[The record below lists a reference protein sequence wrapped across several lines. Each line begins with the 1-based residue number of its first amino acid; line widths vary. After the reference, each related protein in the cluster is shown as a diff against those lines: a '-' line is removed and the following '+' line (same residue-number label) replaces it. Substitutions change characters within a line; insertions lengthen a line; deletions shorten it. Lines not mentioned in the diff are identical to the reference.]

1 MLTNT
6 LHHHRMRRNVIA
18 IMSTAIMTVPL
29 YLAGWLF
36 LSAGFFHTD
45 MPEPSRTPTLPAQ
58 SLETFMQASVQN
70 DGTPHMVRAIKL
82 DRPDR
87 NRFPQHLVNISA
99 QRGWYAFQETNGLT
113 LIIPAKDIQRLE
125 PALQDPVGW
134 TMAQLQAPSVT
145 PPVPDGDALVKVRVV
160 PDSKATLRDTLYFLA
175 ATLSWSTG
183 AILALA
189 FTYASHGLIKDLR
202 TPAQQR
208 T

>member
-1 MLTNT
+1 
-6 LHHHRMRRNVIA
+6 MRRNSFA
-18 IMSTAIMTVPL
+18 IISITIITVSL
-29 YLAGWLF
+29 SVAGWLF
-36 LSAGFFHTD
+36 LTAGFFHTD
-45 MPEPSRTPTLPAQ
+45 MPEPGRTPTLSAQ
-58 SLETFMQASVQN
+58 SLEASMQASVQN
-70 DGTPHMVRAIKL
+70 NGTPHMVRPIKL

-145 PPVPDGDALVKVRVV
+145 PPVPDGDGLVKVRVV
-160 PDSKATLRDTLYFLA
+160 PDGKATLRDALYFLA
-175 ATLSWSTG
+175 TTLTWSTA
-183 AILALA
+183 AILTLA
-189 FTYASHGLIKDLR
+189 FTYASHGLIKELR